1 MRLKKIDYGHER
13 RHIHELANHLTII
26 QGAVKKVLR
35 NFEEKKLDLPEE
47 KERLAKA
54 DDYLKKSIESLRD
67 LRTQVHA
74 KIEAQEK

>member
-1 MRLKKIDYGHER
+1 MKKIDYSHER
-13 RHIHELANHLTII
+13 KHIHELANHLTII

-35 NFEEKKLDLPEE
+35 NIDEKKLDVPEE

-54 DDYLKKSIESLRD
+54 DDYLKKSIDSLRE
-67 LRTQVHA
+67 LRTYVHA